1 MSRRGP
7 MNALGRLLPSL
18 VRGTDDGPE
27 ARECAAFTAWNG
39 AAGAGVRRASTPVR
53 LDARLLVVATV
64 DQTWKTQLERLAPQL
79 IFRINSLLGAALVTR
94 IAFRVDPAAVAAA
107 HGPAVAPAFE
117 PGDEA
122 GVAADLARDA
132 ETISDPALRE
142 AFLRAA
148 SRCLARA
155 EAMKRQR

>member
-1 MSRRGP
+1 
-7 MNALGRLLPSL
+7 MNSLGRLLPSL
-18 VRGTDDGPE
+18 VRGADDSPE

-39 AAGAGVRRASTPVR
+39 AAGAGVRRASTPIR
-53 LDARLLVVATV
+53 LDNRLLVVATV

-79 IFRINSLLGAALVTR
+79 IFRINSLLAAPLVTR

-107 HGPAVAPAFE
+107 HEPEAPPVRTGNPAAVAAE
-117 PGDEA
+117 IEHD
-122 GVAADLARDA
+122 ADAIA
-132 ETISDPALRE
+132 DPALRE

-155 EAMKRQR
+155 DEEDKSRR

>member
-1 MSRRGP
+1 
-7 MNALGRLLPSL
+7 MNSLGRLLPSL
-18 VRGTDDGPE
+18 VRGADDSPE

-53 LDARLLVVATV
+53 LDNRLLVVATV

-79 IFRINSLLGAALVTR
+79 IFRINSLLAAPLVTR
-94 IAFRVDPAAVAAA
+94 IAFRVDPSAVAATHEPEAPPVRTGNPAAVAA
-107 HGPAVAPAFE
+107 E
-117 PGDEA
+117 
-122 GVAADLARDA
+122 LARDA
-132 ETISDPALRE
+132 ETIADPALRD

-155 EAMKRQR
+155 DEEGKSRR